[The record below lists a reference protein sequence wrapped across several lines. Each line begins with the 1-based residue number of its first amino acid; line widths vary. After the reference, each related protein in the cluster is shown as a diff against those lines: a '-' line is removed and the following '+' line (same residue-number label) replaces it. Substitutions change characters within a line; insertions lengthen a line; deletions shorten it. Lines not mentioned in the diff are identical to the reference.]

1 MKEITL
7 EARIENLPALIE
19 FVDGYLEEIACS
31 MKAQMQIDVAVD
43 EIFTNI
49 SSYAYTPSV
58 GEATVEITK
67 RDSES
72 QVELTFIDYG
82 VPYNPLEKADP
93 DVTLSAEERQIG
105 GLGIFMVKR
114 TMDEMTYEYK
124 DGKNI
129 LTIKKSLK

>member
-49 SSYAYTPSV
+49 SSYAYTPGV
-58 GEATVEITK
+58 GKATVEITK

-72 QVELTFIDYG
+72 QVELTFIDSG

-129 LTIKKSLK
+129 LTIRKKFA

>member
-31 MKAQMQIDVAVD
+31 MKAQMQIDIAVD

-49 SSYAYTPSV
+49 SSYAYTPGV

-72 QVELTFIDYG
+72 QVELTFIDSG

-129 LTIKKSLK
+129 LTIRKKFA

>member
-7 EARIENLPALIE
+7 EARIEYLPALIE

-49 SSYAYTPSV
+49 SSYAYTPGV

-72 QVELTFIDYG
+72 QVELTFIDSG

-129 LTIKKSLK
+129 LTIRKKFA

>member
-49 SSYAYTPSV
+49 SSYAYTPGV

-72 QVELTFIDYG
+72 QVELTFIDSG

-129 LTIKKSLK
+129 LTIRKKFA